1 MSDFRAISG
10 VTKSLATFL
19 NVQTGLTVEDT
30 KAPSDTSISDSTS
43 LIHLYLYRVEYNPF
57 FVNNDE
63 IATSSTVLQ
72 SQPVGV
78 NLFYLVTPYGSTQL
92 DIQVTLG
99 EVIRVFNDTPILP
112 PGFYDP
118 SLTNV
123 VEDIK
128 IIPKILTLDQMTEL
142 ARVFG
147 QRHYRLSM
155 AYEVSVVLIE
165 STTSRTVTRVE
176 ERHVDMGQFA

>member
-10 VTKSLATFL
+10 VTKSLAAFL
-19 NVQTGLTVEDT
+19 NNKTGVTVEAT

-57 FVNNDE
+57 FFNNDE
-63 IATSSTVLQ
+63 IPTSPSVLQ
-72 SQPVGV
+72 SPPVGV
-78 NLFYLVTPYGSTQL
+78 NLFYLITPYGSTQL
-92 DIQVTLG
+92 DIQVSLG

-112 PGFYDP
+112 PAFYDP

-128 IIPKILTLDQMTEL
+128 VIPKILTLDQMTEL

-147 QRHYRLSM
+147 QRHYRLSI

-165 STTSRTVTRVE
+165 STTSRNVTRVE
-176 ERHVDMGQFA
+176 ERHVDLRQLA

>member
-10 VTKSLATFL
+10 VTKSLSAFL
-19 NVQTGLTVEDT
+19 KAQTGVDVESE
-30 KAPSDTSISDSTS
+30 KAPSDTISDSNP

-57 FVNNDE
+57 FTNSEE
-63 IATSSTVLQ
+63 IVTSSSVL
-72 SQPVGV
+72 SGPPVGL
-78 NLFYLVTPYGSTQL
+78 NLFYLVTPYGPTQL

-99 EVIRVFNDTPILP
+99 EIIKVFNDSPAIP
-112 PGFYDP
+112 PANYDP

-123 VEDIK
+123 IEELKV
-128 IIPKILTLDQMTEL
+128 IPHMLTLDLMTEL

-155 AYEVSVVLIE
+155 TYEVCVALVDSAM
-165 STTSRTVTRVE
+165 TRNVTRVD
-176 ERHVDMGQFA
+176 ERVLKVRQLR

>member
-10 VTKSLATFL
+10 ITKSLAAFL
-19 NVQTGLTVEDT
+19 TAKTTVPVEDT
-30 KAPSDTSISDSTS
+30 KAPSDTSIPDTTP

-63 IATSSTVLQ
+63 IPSSATVLQ

-78 NLFYLVTPYGSTQL
+78 NLFYLITPYGNSQL

-99 EVIRVFNDTPILP
+99 EVIRVFNDTPVLP
-112 PGFYDP
+112 PAFYDP

-123 VEDIK
+123 IEDLK
-128 IIPKILTLDQMTEL
+128 VIPKILTLDQMTEL

-147 QRHYRLSM
+147 QRHYRLSVT
-155 AYEVSVVLIE
+155 YEVSVALID
-165 STTSRTVTRVE
+165 STTTRSVTRVE
-176 ERHVDMGQFA
+176 ERHVEMGQLA

>member
-10 VTKSLATFL
+10 VTKSLSAFL
-19 NVQTGLTVEDT
+19 KAQTGVDVESE
-30 KAPSDTSISDSTS
+30 KAPSDTISDSNP

-57 FVNNDE
+57 FTNSEE
-63 IATSSTVLQ
+63 IVTSSSVLTAP
-72 SQPVGV
+72 PVGL
-78 NLFYLVTPYGSTQL
+78 NLFYLVTPYGPTQL

-99 EVIRVFNDTPILP
+99 EIIKVFNDSPAIP
-112 PGFYDP
+112 PANYDP

-123 VEDIK
+123 IEELKV
-128 IIPKILTLDQMTEL
+128 IPHMLTLDLMTEL

-155 AYEVSVVLIE
+155 TYEVCVALVDSAM
-165 STTSRTVTRVE
+165 TRNVTRVD
-176 ERHVDMGQFA
+176 ERVLKVRQLR

>member
-10 VTKSLATFL
+10 VTKSLAAFL
-19 NVQTGLTVEDT
+19 KAQTGVDVESE
-30 KAPSDTSISDSTS
+30 KAPSDTISDSNP

-57 FVNNDE
+57 FTNSEE
-63 IATSSTVLQ
+63 IATSSSVLTGP
-72 SQPVGV
+72 PVGL
-78 NLFYLVTPYGSTQL
+78 NLFYLVTPYGPTQL

-99 EVIRVFNDTPILP
+99 EIIKVFNDSPAIP
-112 PGFYDP
+112 PANYDP

-123 VEDIK
+123 IEELKV
-128 IIPKILTLDQMTEL
+128 IPHMLTLDQMTEL

-155 AYEVSVVLIE
+155 TYEVCVTLVDSA
-165 STTSRTVTRVE
+165 TTRNVMRVD
-176 ERHVDMGQFA
+176 ERILKVRQLR

>member
-10 VTKSLATFL
+10 VTKSLAAFL
-19 NVQTGLTVEDT
+19 KARTGVDVNDE
-30 KAPSDTSISDSTS
+30 KAPSDAISDSTS

-57 FVNNDE
+57 FANSDSLVVSN
-63 IATSSTVLQ
+63 TVLA
-72 SQPVGV
+72 SPPIGL
-78 NLFYLVTPYGSTQL
+78 NLFYLVTPYGPSQL

-99 EVIRVFNDTPILP
+99 EIIRVFNDQPSIP
-112 PGFYDP
+112 PANFDP

-123 VEDIK
+123 VEELK
-128 IIPKILTLDQMTEL
+128 IIPHILTLDQMTEL

-155 AYEVSVVLIE
+155 TYEVCVVLID
-165 STTSRTVTRVE
+165 STVTSKVTRVD
-176 ERHVDMGQFA
+176 ERHISLETLR

>member
-10 VTKSLATFL
+10 VTKSLAAFL
-19 NVQTGLTVEDT
+19 KAQTGVDVENQ
-30 KAPSDTSISDSTS
+30 KSPSDTIPDSNP

-57 FVNNDE
+57 FSNSDE
-63 IATSSTVLQ
+63 LVTSATVL
-72 SQPVGV
+72 SGPPVGL
-78 NLFYLVTPYGSTQL
+78 NLFYLITPYGPTQL

-99 EVIRVFNDTPILP
+99 EVIKVFNDTPFIP
-112 PGFYDP
+112 PANYDP

-123 VEDIK
+123 IEELKV
-128 IIPKILTLDQMTEL
+128 IPHLLTLDLMTEL

-155 AYEVSVVLIE
+155 TYEVCVVLVD
-165 STTSRTVTRVE
+165 STVTRNVTRVD
-176 ERHVDMGQFA
+176 ERILNVGQVR

>member
-10 VTKSLATFL
+10 VTKSLANFVNT
-19 NVQTGLTVEDT
+19 QTGVAVEDT
-30 KAPSDTSISDSTS
+30 KAPSDTSISDSAS

-57 FVNNDE
+57 FVNNNE
-63 IATSSTVLQ
+63 IPASPTVLQ
-72 SQPVGV
+72 SQPVGL

-99 EVIRVFNDTPILP
+99 EVIRLFNDTPVLP
-112 PGFYDP
+112 PAFYDT

-123 VEDIK
+123 VEELK
-128 IIPKILTLDQMTEL
+128 VIPKILTLDQMTEL

-147 QRHYRLSM
+147 QRHYRLSVT
-155 AYEVSVVLIE
+155 YEVSVVLID
-165 STTSRTVTRVE
+165 STTTRNVTRVE
-176 ERHVDMGQFA
+176 ERRVEMGQLA

>member
-10 VTKSLATFL
+10 VTKSLSAFL
-19 NVQTGLTVEDT
+19 KAQTGVDVENQ
-30 KAPSDTSISDSTS
+30 KAPSDTISDSNP

-57 FVNNDE
+57 FTNSDE
-63 IATSSTVLQ
+63 IMTSSTVLTGP
-72 SQPVGV
+72 PVGLK
-78 NLFYLVTPYGSTQL
+78 LFYLVTPYGPTQL

-99 EVIRVFNDTPILP
+99 EVIKVFNDNPAIP
-112 PGFYDP
+112 PANYDP

-123 VEDIK
+123 IEELKV
-128 IIPKILTLDQMTEL
+128 IPHMLTLDLMTEL

-155 AYEVSVVLIE
+155 TYEVSVVLVD
-165 STTSRTVTRVE
+165 SAVTRNVVRVD
-176 ERHVDMGQFA
+176 ERVVNVRQLR

>member
-10 VTKSLATFL
+10 ITKSLSAFL
-19 NVQTGLTVEDT
+19 KAQTGVDVENQ
-30 KAPSDTSISDSTS
+30 KAPSDTISDSNP

-57 FVNNDE
+57 FTNSEE
-63 IATSSTVLQ
+63 IVTSTSVLTGP
-72 SQPVGV
+72 PVGL
-78 NLFYLVTPYGSTQL
+78 NLFYLVTPYGPTQL

-99 EVIRVFNDTPILP
+99 EVIKVFNDTPFIP
-112 PGFYDP
+112 PANYDP

-123 VEDIK
+123 IEELKV
-128 IIPKILTLDQMTEL
+128 IPHMLTLDLMTEL

-155 AYEVSVVLIE
+155 TYEVCVALVDSAV
-165 STTSRTVTRVE
+165 TRNVTRVD
-176 ERHVDMGQFA
+176 ERVINVRQLR

>member
-10 VTKSLATFL
+10 VTKSLGAFL
-19 NVQTGLTVEDT
+19 KAQTGVEVENQ
-30 KAPSDTSISDSTS
+30 KAPSDTISDNNP

-57 FVNNDE
+57 FTNTDM
-63 IATSSTVLQ
+63 IATSPTVL
-72 SQPVGV
+72 SGPPVGL
-78 NLFYLVTPYGSTQL
+78 NLFYLITPYGPSQL

-99 EVIRVFNDTPILP
+99 EVIKVFNDSPAIP
-112 PGFYDP
+112 PANYDP

-123 VEDIK
+123 VEELK
-128 IIPKILTLDQMTEL
+128 VIPHMLTLDQMTEL

-155 AYEVSVVLIE
+155 TYEVSVVLVD
-165 STTSRTVTRVE
+165 SAVTRNVMRVD
-176 ERHVDMGQFA
+176 ERHITVGQVR

>member
-10 VTKSLATFL
+10 VTKSLSAFL
-19 NVQTGLTVEDT
+19 KAQTGVDVENQ
-30 KAPSDTSISDSTS
+30 KAPSDTIPDSNP

-57 FVNNDE
+57 FTNSDH
-63 IATSSTVLQ
+63 IMTSPTVLTGP
-72 SQPVGV
+72 PVGL
-78 NLFYLVTPYGSTQL
+78 NLFYLITPYGSSQL

-99 EVIRVFNDTPILP
+99 EVIKVFNDSPFIP
-112 PGFYDP
+112 PANYDP

-123 VEDIK
+123 IEELKV
-128 IIPKILTLDQMTEL
+128 IPHMLTLDQMTEL

-155 AYEVSVVLIE
+155 TYEVCVVLVE
-165 STTSRTVTRVE
+165 STVTRNVMRVD
-176 ERHVDMGQFA
+176 ERHLNLGQLR

>member
-10 VTKSLATFL
+10 VTKSLAAFL
-19 NVQTGLTVEDT
+19 KAQTGVDVESE
-30 KAPSDTSISDSTS
+30 KAPSDTISDSNP

-57 FVNNDE
+57 FTNSEE
-63 IATSSTVLQ
+63 IATSSSVLTGP
-72 SQPVGV
+72 PVGL
-78 NLFYLVTPYGSTQL
+78 NLFYLVTPYGPTQL

-99 EVIRVFNDTPILP
+99 EIIKVFNDSPAIP
-112 PGFYDP
+112 PANYDP

-123 VEDIK
+123 IEELKV
-128 IIPKILTLDQMTEL
+128 IPHMLTLDLMTEL

-155 AYEVSVVLIE
+155 TYEVCVTLVDSAV
-165 STTSRTVTRVE
+165 TRNVTRVD
-176 ERHVDMGQFA
+176 ERVLKVRQLR

>member
-10 VTKSLATFL
+10 VTKSLAKFL
-19 NVQTGLTVEDT
+19 NAKTGVTVDDE
-30 KAPSDTSISDSTS
+30 KAPSDNISDSNS

-57 FVNNDE
+57 FSNNDNVVVSN
-63 IATSSTVLQ
+63 IILANP
-72 SQPVGV
+72 PVGL
-78 NLFYLVTPYGSTQL
+78 NLFYLVTPYGPSQL

-99 EVIRVFNDTPILP
+99 EIIRVFNDQPSIP
-112 PGFYDP
+112 PADFDP

-123 VEDIK
+123 VEELK
-128 IIPKILTLDQMTEL
+128 IIPHILTLDQMTEL

-155 AYEVSVVLIE
+155 TYEVSVVLID
-165 STTSRTVTRVE
+165 STVTTNVTRVD
-176 ERHVDMGQFA
+176 ERHIAMGQMR